1 MQIAVERRLKILLDD
16 LQISF
21 DAAADPCFIVRA
33 GFIQILNEAAAGYAG
48 GTAYEASL
56 FNQGTPEPHFWM
68 HPANIITAGLSP
80 LTT

>member
-56 FNQGTPEPHFWM
+56 FNQGR
-68 HPANIITAGLSP
+68 L
-80 LTT
+80 